1 MSLMMAPPCAKA
13 PRPLPSACRS
23 RRGSALVYVT
33 ASMVALLAFVSL
45 AVDLGHVY
53 VVRSELQT
61 AADAAARYGVT
72 GIESGVATAQ
82 SYAANAASE
91 NKSDGVGVVIDATTD
106 IEFGKWDKAARTFTV
121 LTGAARSGA
130 DAMRVTARRTAA
142 TNNAV
147 SLLFARVLGKTSQDV
162 RAQSIAFIDKPPPRG
177 ITGLAGITFKNN
189 TFVGSYNSA
198 TNTNPT
204 ENTSGSQAYVGSNGA
219 ITGGGNNTVSGS
231 ATLGPSAPNTVGITF
246 SGTTTRLTTPI
257 ETPVEPAW
265 SPSTN
270 PGGVPQNYTVSG
282 TVTIP
287 GGTYWFTSLTVK
299 GTLKFSGAATLYVKG
314 PIVVGGALYPYNMI
328 PGNLRIYQIG
338 KYDFGDD
345 DINGAD
351 IVADII
357 APEADFLARNNL
369 IFRGRMIVNSIV
381 LQNNGDLF
389 YDVALGGSTGGGKL
403 VTTVR

>member
-1 MSLMMAPPCAKA
+1 
-13 PRPLPSACRS
+13 
-23 RRGSALVYVT
+23 VT

-72 GIESGVATAQ
+72 GIEWGVSTAQ
-82 SYAANAASE
+82 DYAVSAASE
-91 NKSDGVGVVIDATTD
+91 NKSDGVGVVIDPNTD
-106 IEFGKWDKAARTFTV
+106 IEFGKWDRAARTFTV
-121 LTGAARSGA
+121 LTGSARSGA
-130 DAMRVTARRTAA
+130 DALRVTARRTAA

-204 ENTSGSQAYVGSNGA
+204 QATAGSLAYVGSNGA
-219 ITGGGNNTVSGS
+219 ITGGSNNVVSGS
-231 ATLGPSAPNTVGITF
+231 ANLGPSAPNTVGITF
-246 SGTTTRLTTPI
+246 SGATTRLSTPI
-257 ETPVEPAW
+257 ETPFDPAW
-265 SPSTN
+265 SPGTN

-314 PIVVGGALYPYNMI
+314 PIVVSGALYPFNMI
-328 PGNLRIYQIG
+328 PGNLRVYQIG
-338 KYDFGDD
+338 NYDFGDD

-351 IVADII
+351 IVADVV
-357 APEADFLARNNL
+357 APGADFLARNNL
-369 IFRGRMIVNSIV
+369 KFRGRMIVNSIV
-381 LQNNGDLF
+381 LQNNGDFF
-389 YDVALGGSTGGGKL
+389 YDVALGGSTGAGKL